1 MEGALW
7 SLVDESHLGKQ
18 PHQSPILEFTH
29 QLRLQPVNGTI
40 QEKSVNK
47 RNGTRGGSYFCVSF
61 ISKSAL
67 LPIVSNSCLIDL
79 CGDGLT
85 RYIATFFT
93 SCE

>member
-40 QEKSVNK
+40 QEKTVNK
-47 RNGTRGGSYFCVSF
+47 RIRNSRRV
-61 ISKSAL
+61 L
-67 LPIVSNSCLIDL
+67 LLRLLHLQERP
-79 CGDGLT
+79 
-85 RYIATFFT
+85 T
-93 SCE
+93 SHCIQQLPDRLVR